1 MTENK
6 TQPTDL
12 SVDDFLD
19 QVPDAD
25 RGADCRAV
33 AAMMQ
38 AATGEAPVMWGNSI
52 VGFARYRYQ
61 YASGRSGEWPIVG
74 FSPRKNDLTLYLMP
88 GFDGREAL
96 LEKLGKYKTGKA
108 CLYVKRLSDVDA
120 SVLRQLIDAS
130 VDAMAADRV
139 V

>member
-6 TQPTDL
+6 TQPSDL

-19 QVPDAD
+19 RVPDAD
-25 RGADCRAV
+25 RGKDCRAV

>member
-1 MTENK
+1 
-6 TQPTDL
+6 
-12 SVDDFLD
+12 
-19 QVPDAD
+19 
-25 RGADCRAV
+25 
-33 AAMMQ
+33 
-38 AATGEAPVMWGNSI
+38 MWGNSI